1 MPILRMKRLFC
12 HYVTSTKNIYN
23 LYRVFSTYPLYKK
36 YVIRYNLQ
44 YVIVGKQRKIDI
56 KLIIENVKEHREVTR

>member
-1 MPILRMKRLFC
+1 MPILRMKRLFY
-12 HYVTSTKNIYN
+12 HYVTSPKINYN
-23 LYRVFSTYPLYKK
+23 LYRVFSTNPLYKK

-56 KLIIENVKEHREVTR
+56 NDNYENDREVTR

>member
-1 MPILRMKRLFC
+1 M
-12 HYVTSTKNIYN
+12 
-23 LYRVFSTYPLYKK
+23 

-56 KLIIENVKEHREVTR
+56 KDDYENDREVTR

>member
-1 MPILRMKRLFC
+1 MPILRVKRLFC
-12 HYVTSTKNIYN
+12 HYVTSTKNNYN
-23 LYRVFSTYPLYKK
+23 LSRVFSTNPLYKK

-56 KLIIENVKEHREVTR
+56 KDDYENDREVTR

>member
-1 MPILRMKRLFC
+1 MPILRMKRLFY
-12 HYVTSTKNIYN
+12 HYVTSTKNNYN
-23 LYRVFSTYPLYKK
+23 LYRVFSTTPLYKM

-56 KLIIENVKEHREVTR
+56 KDDYENDREVTR

>member
-1 MPILRMKRLFC
+1 MPILRMKRLFY
-12 HYVTSTKNIYN
+12 HYVTSTKNNYN
-23 LYRVFSTYPLYKK
+23 LYRVFSTTPLYKM

-56 KLIIENVKEHREVTR
+56 KDNYENDREVTR

>member
-1 MPILRMKRLFC
+1 MPILRVKRLLY
-12 HYVTSTKNIYN
+12 HYVTSTKNNYN
-23 LYRVFSTYPLYKK
+23 LYRVFSTNPLYKM

-56 KLIIENVKEHREVTR
+56 KDDYENDREVTR

>member
-1 MPILRMKRLFC
+1 MPILRMKRLFY
-12 HYVTSTKNIYN
+12 HYVTSTKNNYN
-23 LYRVFSTYPLYKK
+23 LYRVFSTTPLYKM

-56 KLIIENVKEHREVTR
+56 KDDYENKREVTR